1 MSIYQSFSIDE
12 KYRCFMITI
21 NNNKKEFNMSNKLK
35 YDNSTLNKIAL
46 MKAIGNKIKDDNL
59 KQREVAEILDI
70 KQPRVSDLIR
80 LKHERFTLDTLI
92 GYLEIFGSIIKIEEK
107 ELVNR
112 KSNLVDV
119 KALKCKPK
127 YRSIVLN

>member
-1 MSIYQSFSIDE
+1 
-12 KYRCFMITI
+12 
-21 NNNKKEFNMSNKLK
+21 MSNKLK
-35 YDNSTLNKIAL
+35 HDNSTSNKIEL
-46 MKAIGNKIKDDNL
+46 MKAIRNKIKDDNL
-59 KQREVAEILDI
+59 RQREVAEILDI

-80 LKHERFTLDTLI
+80 LKHERFTLDTLM
-92 GYLEIFGSIIKIEEK
+92 GYLETFGSVIKIESK

-127 YRSIVLN
+127 YRSLIVN

>member
-1 MSIYQSFSIDE
+1 
-12 KYRCFMITI
+12 
-21 NNNKKEFNMSNKLK
+21 MSNKLK

>member
-1 MSIYQSFSIDE
+1 
-12 KYRCFMITI
+12 
-21 NNNKKEFNMSNKLK
+21 MSNKLK
-35 YDNSTLNKIAL
+35 HDNSTSNKIAL
-46 MKAIGNKIKDDNL
+46 MKAIGNKIKKDNL
-59 KQREVAEILDI
+59 RQREVAEILDI
-70 KQPRVSDLIR
+70 KQPRVSDLMR

-112 KSNLVDV
+112 KSNLVAV

-127 YRSIVLN
+127 YRSLIVN